1 MKYLDGIVITSNRY
15 IKNGIPKGARGA
27 IVEPEIRNGTFL
39 CELFNLDLFDELHE
53 IHIEDMKVTRE
64 STVTDEEIKAALPT
78 PDPKW
83 WCKAENGYII
93 NLLGER
99 KNKIPYDYNS

>member
-1 MKYLDGIVITSNRY
+1 M
-15 IKNGIPKGARGA
+15 GA
-27 IVEPEIRNGTFL
+27 IMSAEIRNNTFD
-39 CELFNLDLFDELHE
+39 CEVFNCNTEDDCYA

-83 WCKAENGYII
+83 WCKVENGYII